1 MQSSDERGVRGS
13 NNSSTTQTRKRVPK
27 MGIGMPDWDSMRVF
41 LEVARHGSFRA
52 ASQHL
57 DTSINALRHQVSVLE
72 SKLGLILMTR
82 HVDGIRITPEGH
94 DILQVAERMEL
105 ASLDIRRACGQNSTD
120 MAGEVRLA
128 ITEGLGT
135 FWITPRLV
143 EFQQSFPKLLVDI
156 RCAMQS
162 ADVLRMEADM
172 SVQLTRP
179 AAPDLKVV
187 KVGRLHAMPF
197 AAQSYLERYGTPA
210 GVSDLHNHRIV
221 LQVAEQL
228 GSVIEFERLF
238 PGIPQPGFVAVRSNV
253 SSAHYWSVA
262 KGAGIGMLPT
272 YSIAL
277 GAPVV
282 PLDIGLR
289 HDVDIW
295 LTYHPDASRIPRL
308 RQLLDWVIDAFDS
321 KKFPWFSDE
330 FIHPHDLPQMLSGIE
345 MKNMF
350 AGFSVD
356 DIKAIAAK

>member
-1 MQSSDERGVRGS
+1 
-13 NNSSTTQTRKRVPK
+13 
-27 MGIGMPDWDSMRVF
+27 MGAGIPSWDAMRVF

-57 DTSINALRHQVSVLE
+57 DTSINALRHQVTELE
-72 SKLGLILMTR
+72 NRVGLTLMTR
-82 HVDGIRITPEGH
+82 HVDGIRVTAEGREV
-94 DILQVAERMEL
+94 LQVAQRMEM
-105 ASLDIRRACGQNSTD
+105 ASLDLRRAFGQSDTN

-143 EFQQSFPKLLVDI
+143 EFQRAFPKLLIDM

-179 AAPDLKVV
+179 AALDLKIV
-187 KVGRLHAMPF
+187 KIGRLHAMPF
-197 AAQSYLERYGTPA
+197 AAQSYLDRHGTPSC
-210 GVSDLHNHRIV
+210 VSDLVNHRIV
-221 LQVAEQL
+221 LQVAEHL
-228 GSVIEFERLF
+228 ASVIEYERLF
-238 PGIPQPGFVAVRSNV
+238 HGIPQPGFVAIRSNV

-272 YSIAL
+272 YSVAL
-277 GAPVV
+277 GAPVI

-295 LTYHPDASRIPRL
+295 LTYHPDVGRIPRL

-330 FIHPHDLPQMLSGIE
+330 FIHPHELPRMLAGVE
-345 MKNMF
+345 MMNMF
-350 AGFSVD
+350 AGFSSEHVNAGTD
-356 DIKAIAAK
+356 K

>member
-1 MQSSDERGVRGS
+1 MEMVSFDLKRAFGQSDA
-13 NNSSTTQTRKRVPK
+13 N
-27 MGIGMPDWDSMRVF
+27 
-41 LEVARHGSFRA
+41 
-52 ASQHL
+52 
-57 DTSINALRHQVSVLE
+57 
-72 SKLGLILMTR
+72 
-82 HVDGIRITPEGH
+82 
-94 DILQVAERMEL
+94 
-105 ASLDIRRACGQNSTD
+105 

-143 EFQQSFPKLLVDI
+143 EFQRAFPNLLIDM

-179 AAPDLKVV
+179 VAPDLKVV
-187 KVGRLHAMPF
+187 KIGRLHAMPF
-197 AAQSYLERYGTPA
+197 AARSYLDSHGMPSDI
-210 GVSDLHNHRIV
+210 SDLLNHRIV
-221 LQVAEQL
+221 LQVAEHL
-228 GSVIEFERLF
+228 ASVIEYHRLF
-238 PGIPQPGFVAVRSNV
+238 PGIPQPGFVAIRSNV
-253 SSAHYWSVA
+253 SSAHYWSIA

-295 LTYHPDASRIPRL
+295 LTYHPGVSRIPRL

-330 FIHPHDLPQMLSGIE
+330 FIHPHELTSMLSGVE
-345 MKNMF
+345 MMNLF
-350 AGFSVD
+350 AGFSGEHSNVSRD
-356 DIKAIAAK
+356 K